1 MERRVP
7 AAAVGPRG
15 LRDKVAMVRFP
26 VVMVVTVAWAGMPR
40 WRDRAWPVARVVMVG
55 MGVLTAMAVL
65 VAPGAAVGSVWMA
78 LMVPCSVRRAR
89 MVVPGVMAAGA
100 ALAVPAAVLLVMVVR
115 GVWVVRVV
123 VGVRVVRVVRVF
135 RGRRR
140 VVMGRLVGMVGMR
153 VAGVSV
159 VPVARGVVLEVV
171 ARVRVLMVVG
181 VMVARVV
188 RAGLAVLVVP
198 GMTRPWMGMGVGAVM
213 PVPVVMVARGVLG
226 V

>member
-89 MVVPGVMAAGA
+89 MVVP
-100 ALAVPAAVLLVMVVR
+100 
-115 GVWVVRVV
+115 
-123 VGVRVVRVVRVF
+123 VG
-135 RGRRR
+135 
-140 VVMGRLVGMVGMR
+140 
-153 VAGVSV
+153 
-159 VPVARGVVLEVV
+159 RGVVLEVV

>member
-1 MERRVP
+1 
-7 AAAVGPRG
+7 
-15 LRDKVAMVRFP
+15 
-26 VVMVVTVAWAGMPR
+26 
-40 WRDRAWPVARVVMVG
+40 
-55 MGVLTAMAVL
+55 MA
-65 VAPGAAVGSVWMA
+65 
-78 LMVPCSVRRAR
+78 
-89 MVVPGVMAAGA
+89 MVVPVVPVDPAGRVAVVLTGLMEALGLVLRVVVSTVPMAAPGGRA
-100 ALAVPAAVLLVMVVR
+100 VRVVRVVRAVPRVDWRVGVAPTVMVVR